1 MSARKTKA
9 ASVAAVPANGKSAS
23 ADANSTKSRSAE
35 DKTRAKVKAED
46 KPKAK
51 VKSAGLPAK
60 DKTKAK
66 SAGVPVKAAMRYIMK
81 DIGRAGVAW
90 DDSNTADLAK
100 VFTVRFHLDFMSRI
114 YLGMLL
120 SRCGLTPEEYLAG
133 LLREKFSEAVKELE
147 KDKAA
152 KDFCDAVFFHSIA
165 SLVNIDGFMRLAFVP
180 AFIA

>member
-1 MSARKTKA
+1 MNARKTKA
-9 ASVAAVPANGKSAS
+9 ASVAAVPVKGKSAS
-23 ADANSTKSRSAE
+23 AGANSTKSRSAE

-46 KPKAK
+46 KTKAK
-51 VKSAGLPAK
+51 TAGVPAK
-60 DKTKAK
+60 DKTKSK
-66 SAGVPVKAAMRYIMK
+66 SAGVPVEAAMRYIME

-90 DDSNTADLAK
+90 DDSNTTDLAK

-180 AFIA
+180 AIIA

>member
-35 DKTRAKVKAED
+35 EKTK
-46 KPKAK
+46 
-51 VKSAGLPAK
+51 AK
-60 DKTKAK
+60 DKTKSRSAEDKTKSKSAKDKTKSK
-66 SAGVPVKAAMRYIMK
+66 SAGVPAEAAMRYIMK

-114 YLGMLL
+114 YLGMLS
-120 SRCGLTPEEYLAG
+120 SRCGHTPEDYLAG
-133 LLREKFSEAVKELE
+133 LLREKFSEAVKELG

-152 KDFCDAVFFHSIA
+152 KDFCEAVFFHSIA

-180 AFIA
+180 AIIA